1 MRILNEV
8 TLKSLKENR
17 EIQQKLGGE
26 NYQRGAGI
34 PTVTA
39 TYVQSVLENVYSG
52 ISIRRTH
59 HKADISLRRTVN
71 FGTERFPGQSPI
83 GNSL

>member
-1 MRILNEV
+1 MRVLNKV

-17 EIQQKLGGE
+17 EIQQKLGGQ
-26 NYQRGAGI
+26 NYQRCAGI
-34 PTVTA
+34 PTVT
-39 TYVQSVLENVYSG
+39 TTCVQSVLENVYSG

-71 FGTERFPGQSPI
+71 IGTERFPGQSPI
-83 GNSL
+83 RNSL